1 MVNRYST
8 QILVNFVALRKTLK
22 QDYHYSERD
31 VLHTVWRLMNASD
44 EIKISFANWFN
55 DDVTPHLECEGI
67 SWEELI
73 NKRGLNP
80 YNAFLFMDTL
90 KKDPDQGMLMLKGQ
104 ITPSLR
110 LGIDELRPDLR
121 AAITQRQ
128 MQDSARKD
136 IKTDSE
142 GNIDLK

>member
-8 QILVNFVALRKTLK
+8 RILVNFAALRKTLK

-55 DDVTPHLECEGI
+55 DDLTPHLECEDI
-67 SWEELI
+67 TWEELI
-73 NKRGLNP
+73 SKRGLNP
-80 YNAFLFMDTL
+80 YNAFLFMDTM
-90 KKDPDQGMLMLKGQ
+90 KKEPGQGMLMLTGQ

-110 LGIDELRPDLR
+110 LDIDELRPDLR
-121 AAITQRQ
+121 ASITKKMEQENPE
-128 MQDSARKD
+128 KGV
-136 IKTDSE
+136 KTDSE